1 MDSELRNRKATQEHP
16 STTGNGGISSSNK
29 LHAHAAD
36 HHNANANGTEAGETT
51 TRDSTDSLTGFP
63 AGHSLT
69 DSQKAN
75 LAKESEEAAFGKT
88 PNGTSTYLLWGL
100 ARKFGS

>member
-1 MDSELRNRKATQEHP
+1 MDSELRNRKATQERPGTSP
-16 STTGNGGISSSNK
+16 SQGNDGISSSNK
-29 LHAHAAD
+29 LHAHAD
-36 HHNANANGTEAGETT
+36 HIANETT
-51 TRDSTDSLTGFP
+51 TATGGETRDSTDSLTSFP

-88 PNGTSTYLLWGL
+88 PNGTSTYILCLD
-100 ARKFGS
+100 